1 MEARVASRP
10 RATIFL
16 DLLMSRCWPDVVF
29 IDIWP
34 ARLWLGTPYKDSCP
48 GLEFTFLY
56 ILCISITADYN
67 VELAVGRLHLF
78 HGPKRCQVVWT
89 VFKSM
94 AISVVSFT
102 EDYLPHLLGRSRGAL
117 LLDWTGK

>member
-10 RATIFL
+10 SATIFL

-56 ILCISITADYN
+56 ILCISITADYKRRACCGLSAPFPRTQTMSGCLDG
-67 VELAVGRLHLF
+67 VQEHGYISGELH
-78 HGPKRCQVVWT
+78 
-89 VFKSM
+89 
-94 AISVVSFT
+94 
-102 EDYLPHLLGRSRGAL
+102 
-117 LLDWTGK
+117 